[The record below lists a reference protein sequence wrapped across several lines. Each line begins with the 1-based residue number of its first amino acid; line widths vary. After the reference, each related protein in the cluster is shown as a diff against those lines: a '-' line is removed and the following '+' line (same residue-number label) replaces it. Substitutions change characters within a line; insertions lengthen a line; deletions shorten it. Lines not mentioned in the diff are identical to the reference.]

1 MIKNVLMTNIDF
13 LCLSPL
19 IILAVAP
26 VILLLVI
33 TVFRSFRFTYY
44 FTLVM
49 LVAAFLS
56 LFLIQPSA
64 DHLFGNLLIL
74 DNFGILFLGIIYAA
88 AFLIT
93 ILSYEYLRVQ
103 AGEREEYFIILLAA
117 VFGSSVVVMSE
128 HFITFFLGLETL
140 SISLYVLISYLKWR
154 NYSIEAGVKFLVIAS
169 LSTSFLLFGM
179 GLIYTGTGT
188 MAFREIFEASGN
200 FSPVMLAGFGLIL
213 AGIGFKLAL
222 VPFHMWTPDVY
233 QGSPVPITTFI
244 ASISKGAM
252 IALALRFFYEIRG
265 FESNALITIISV
277 ISIASMFTGNLLALM
292 QRSVK
297 RILAYSSIAHLGYMM
312 IALLAGTTGGIQAAI
327 FYTAAYIITIIGA
340 FGVISALSVCE
351 RDADN
356 ITDFRGLFWNNPWL
370 AIVFTLSL
378 ISLAGLPLTA
388 GFISKFYLVLEGARA
403 GLWLLA
409 ASLAVNSAISIYYYL
424 RIVKEMFSDTTSKA
438 FSVPGGINAVL
449 ALVFAG
455 ILLLGILPSVLLG
468 IINSIL

>member
-1 MIKNVLMTNIDF
+1 MTNIDF

-19 IILAVAP
+19 IILAGAP

-33 TVFRSFRFTYY
+33 TASRNFRITYY
-44 FTLVM
+44 ISLVTQ
-49 LVAAFLS
+49 VAALVS
-56 LFLIQPSA
+56 LFIIKPFA
-64 DHLFGNLLIL
+64 GHKFGNLMIL
-74 DNFGILFLGIIYAA
+74 DDFGILFLGIIYAA
-88 AFLIT
+88 AILIT
-93 ILSYEYLRVQ
+93 ILSYEYLRIQ
-103 AGEREEYFIILLAA
+103 SGEREEYFIILLAA
-117 VFGSSVVVMSE
+117 VFGASVIVMSE

-154 NYSIEAGVKFLVIAS
+154 DYSIEAGVKFLVIAS

-179 GLIYTGTGT
+179 GLIYSGTGT
-188 MAFREIFEASGN
+188 MAFREILRSSGV
-200 FSPVMLAGFGLIL
+200 FSPVMLAGFGLIM

-244 ASISKGAM
+244 AAISKGA
-252 IALALRFFYEIRG
+252 IVALALRFFFEVRG
-265 FESNALITIISV
+265 FENNVLIVIISI

-297 RILAYSSIAHLGYMM
+297 RILAYSSISHLGYMM
-312 IALLAGTTGGIQAAI
+312 IALLTGTVGGIHAAI

-340 FGVISALSVCE
+340 FGVVSALSVCE

-356 ITDFRGLFWNNPWL
+356 IKDFRGLFWNNPWL

-388 GFISKFYLVLEGARA
+388 GFISKFYLVLEGART

-409 ASLAVNSAISIYYYL
+409 VSLVINSAISLYYYL
-424 RIVKEMFSDTTSKA
+424 RIVKEMFA
-438 FSVPGGINAVL
+438 EAVPGKGYSIPAGISLVL
-449 ALVFAG
+449 AIAFAG
-455 ILLLGILPSVLLG
+455 ILFLGIMPSLVVN
-468 IINSIL
+468 IINSMLSAGQV